1 MRAISAAPLLIV
13 AISAV
18 AQTPSAL
25 PVEIQVHFAP
35 EIVSGSDGSSY
46 IAYELDMTNVDSR
59 ERTLTL
65 NEATVSDTQRA
76 SPPLATFA
84 GADWKLMRA
93 ASSLPAKDADA
104 AAIPPATHALFSYG
118 SKCLLPDQCRRSSS
132 MHSPSGSQALSEHAR
147 CNAARCG

>member
-65 NEATVSDTQRA
+65 KEAAVSDTQRA
-76 SPPLATFA
+76 SP
-84 GADWKLMRA
+84 
-93 ASSLPAKDADA
+93 
-104 AAIPPATHALFSYG
+104 HALFSYG